1 MQHLSISGSA
11 RHTGEALGAFGRDA
25 WQRIICVSPLG
36 KAVFALKDGPEAM
49 ALRQATQQAFP
60 LIWQEIE
67 GLAVGLGAPVDEV
80 FAWQCRGDLVRSTS
94 DGCTTVAGTNTGD
107 SGIIAHNEDGMPA
120 LRGTCAIV
128 SIQQETG
135 PAFTSF
141 AYPGSLCGHTFAVN
155 AHGVVN
161 AVNNIRA
168 IERPAGLPRQVLA
181 RASLNARTLDD
192 AVDILTTYP
201 RSGAFHHTLGQ
212 AGDHR
217 LLSVEA
223 TGTGYSIN
231 PIGTGFGHSNHL
243 VSPSLSTVAQVITTS
258 SANRQQRVNEWFST
272 RHDALTAGAALTIL
286 SDQTEGGLPVYR
298 QSPDDPDGE
307 NTLATAVFTLSPHQV
322 LWDIYGDDRHRPIL
336 SGAITL
342 QG

>member
-1 MQHLSISGSA
+1 MQHLSISGGP
-11 RHTGEALGAFGRDA
+11 RQIGEALGVFGRDA

-36 KAVFALKDGPEAM
+36 KAVFALKDSQEAM

-67 GLAVGLGAPVDEV
+67 GLAIGLDAPVDAV

-94 DGCTTVAGTNTGD
+94 DGCTTVAGSGAGD

-120 LRGTCAIV
+120 LRGSCAIV
-128 SIQQETG
+128 SIRQEIG

-181 RASLNARTLDD
+181 RASLNARTLDE
-192 AVDILTTYP
+192 AADILTTYP

-212 AGDHR
+212 AGDRR
-217 LLSVEA
+217 LWSVEA
-223 TGTGYSIN
+223 TGTGCNIT
-231 PIGTGFGHSNHL
+231 PVGQGFGHSNHL
-243 VSPSLSTVAQVITTS
+243 VSPALSTVAQVVTAS
-258 SANRQQRVNEWFST
+258 SADRQQRVNAWLRT

-286 SDQTEGGLPVYR
+286 SDQAENGLPVYR

-307 NTLATAVFTLSPHQV
+307 NTLATAVFTLSSRQV
-322 LWDIYGDDRHRPIL
+322 LWDIYSDDRYRPIL
-336 SGAITL
+336 SGVMTL